1 MYLLKNNSALLFFLA
16 AFPGYFFYHVLKST
30 VQVPYVGWFS
40 VVLLLCVIY
49 YLSRSVVRLV
59 LQQNQRISILVTA
72 PFILLIFSMIASTMF
87 NQLLNSQNYITVE
100 GTLAN
105 VEVIVWMIALFQI
118 GLYLSLPED
127 GRVGRWLGLLLISFI
142 VCAIY
147 FFDPSAGVMVMP
159 ILPGDN
165 SEAANYQG
173 MARSVIC
180 TAFVL
185 LPFIKNLGFR
195 LLLMMLTV
203 CTLYFIGSR
212 TEIILFLI
220 IVPVFLVVHFR
231 LRGAYLLLVGVI
243 FVLVGLLFSGVD
255 VFGRLQ
261 SYVSGDAS
269 LNERSILL
277 RTGMEGIMS
286 RAILGDY
293 LGQVR
298 DFGATGFYMHNALS
312 MWQQHGL
319 LAFILFI
326 YLCVASLVMALMLV
340 ANGRIGPYSDALL
353 GLSITCLVGV
363 LTTKAIFWPI
373 PALAWGLAANVV
385 GRRRMSNRSP

>member
-1 MYLLKNNSALLFFLA
+1 M
-16 AFPGYFFYHVLKST
+16 LKST
-30 VQVPYVGWFS
+30 VLVPYVGWFS
-40 VVLLLCVIY
+40 VILLVCVIY

-72 PFILLIFSMIASTMF
+72 PFILLIFSMIASTIV
-87 NQLLNSQNYITVE
+87 NQLLNSQKYITVE
-100 GTLAN
+100 GTLSN

-118 GLYLSLPED
+118 GLHLNVPED
-127 GRVGRWLGLLLISFI
+127 RRIGRWLGLLLTSFI

-159 ILPGDN
+159 ILPDDN

-212 TEIILFLI
+212 TELILFLI

-231 LRGAYLLLVGVI
+231 LRGAYLLLAGVI
-243 FVLVGLLFSGVD
+243 VVLVGLLFSGVD

-286 RAILGDY
+286 RAIFGDY

-319 LAFILFI
+319 LAFILFV

-385 GRRRMSNRSP
+385 GRRRMSNDSP